1 MKRLIATLGLLGLSV
16 AALAQDASAAAP
28 PPGVQTLY
36 ETLMDATIHNKVERF
51 HGACDESVRAAVTPE
66 ALGRVSDSVQPV
78 LAPGYDTD
86 YLGNYRKTGLD
97 VHLYRVDP
105 SAGEDDLLVMLAVRN
120 GKCAGFLMR

>member
-1 MKRLIATLGLLGLSV
+1 MKRLIAAVSLLGLC
-16 AALAQDASAAAP
+16 AATLAQNRSASAP
-28 PPGVQTLY
+28 PPDVQTLY

-51 HGACDESVRAAVTPE
+51 HDACDESVRAAVTPE
-66 ALGRVSDSVQPV
+66 ALGRVSGSVQPV

-105 SAGEDDLLVMLAVRN
+105 SAGEDDLLVMLAVRD